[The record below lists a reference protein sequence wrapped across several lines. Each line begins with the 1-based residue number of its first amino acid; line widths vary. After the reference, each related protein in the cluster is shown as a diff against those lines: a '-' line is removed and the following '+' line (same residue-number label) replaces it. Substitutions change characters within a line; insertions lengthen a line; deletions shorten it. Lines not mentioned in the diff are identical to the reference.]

1 MSSVSTL
8 LSILCFNCSAWF
20 FFFFKA
26 SCEVRPGPS
35 FPPFLLVAPL
45 ALPSS
50 LPPIHPI
57 PWTERVY
64 VPLGQEIGFQS
75 CSHSLWTSLQAQL
88 KPSRLAF
95 HPAPFVDNEALK
107 IPSLVWGMAYVNQ
120 VPILALV

>member
-1 MSSVSTL
+1 ML
-8 LSILCFNCSAWF
+8 QLFCLAF

-26 SCEVRPGPS
+26 SYEVRPGPS
-35 FPPFLLVAPL
+35 FPTFLLDAPL

-57 PWTERVY
+57 PWTGRVY
-64 VPLGQEIGFQS
+64 VPVGQEIGFQS

-88 KPSRLAF
+88 KRSRLAF

-107 IPSLVWGMAYVNQ
+107 IQSLVWGMAYLNQ